1 MAAAPAR
8 PSLSDL
14 VSAKERTL
22 YALMLVISIA
32 LYGGAGY
39 GIVAYPEQVAPFIG
53 TVVMYVFI
61 FTIAIWFTHG
71 MMLGRVRG
79 NGIRVSPKQLPVVH
93 RQVQEHAKALEL
105 KKAPE
110 VYVIESG
117 GIMNAFAT
125 RFFGRDFVVIHSDVL
140 ELAMEQGEAAVGFI
154 VAHELAHHKRG
165 HLKNRWLT
173 LPGRMIPYLGFA
185 YSRACEYT
193 CDAFAARC
201 QPDGAVAGL
210 LALAAGKHVYKS
222 VDPAEFAQQSTKE
235 NDFFV
240 RRAEMMS
247 THPRLPKRVAA
258 VMKLGAKVPAY
269 TPVQKPVAVSA

>member
-1 MAAAPAR
+1 MAASALPA
-8 PSLSDL
+8 LSSL
-14 VSAKERTL
+14 VSRKERVL
-22 YALMLVISIA
+22 YVLMLVISLAI
-32 LYGGAGY
+32 YGGM
-39 GIVAYPEQVAPFIG
+39 VAAVVMYPAEVAPFVG
-53 TVVMYVFI
+53 TAIFYVFV
-61 FTIAIWFTHG
+61 FALAIWFAHG

-79 NGIRVSPKQLPVVH
+79 NGIRVSAKQLPMVY
-93 RQVQEHAKALEL
+93 RQVQEHAKALQL

-110 VYVIESG
+110 VYVVESG

-125 RFFGRDFVVIHSDVL
+125 RFTGRDFIVIYADVL
-140 ELAMEQGEAAVGFI
+140 ELAMQQGEAAVGFI

-165 HLKNRWLT
+165 HLKRRWLT
-173 LPGRMIPYLGFA
+173 LPGRLVPYLGFA

-201 QPDGAVAGL
+201 QPDGAVPGL

-258 VMKLGAKVPAY
+258 VMKLGARVPAY
-269 TPVQKPVAVSA
+269 SPVQSGVPVAR